1 VCWRKGAFSLLR
13 RSPFQLSPD
22 ASPDRAQARAR
33 GRPVP
38 LFVLLGGLM
47 ALLLALPVAMLLW
60 RGLTSDPLGFLADPT
75 VQAALRLSAL
85 TSGISTGVALILG
98 MPLAYLLARNRFRG
112 RTLLEVLVDLPIVL
126 PPSVAGIALLVA
138 FGRHSVLGSALAPLG
153 ISLPF
158 TTAAVVLAQVFVAA
172 PLFIRAARIGFNGVD
187 AQLEE
192 AAYTE
197 GASQWQLFRHVMF
210 PLTGRA
216 LFAGLVLCWARALGE
231 FGATIL
237 FAGNLPGRTQTMP
250 LAIFIGF
257 QQDLG
262 VALALA
268 AILLIVSGLVLAVLR
283 KVESEARLY

>member
-1 VCWRKGAFSLLR
+1 MPLR
-13 RSPFQLSPD
+13 RSPARINPD
-22 ASPDRAQARAR
+22 ASPDRALVTAR

-38 LFVLLGGLM
+38 LFILLGGLM
-47 ALLLALPVAMLLW
+47 VVLLAVPVLMLLW
-60 RGLTSDPLGFLADPT
+60 RGLTSEPLRFLADPT
-75 VQAALRLSAL
+75 VQAALRLSAW
-85 TSGISTGVALILG
+85 TSSAATLIALILG
-98 MPLAYLLARNRFRG
+98 MPLAYLLARNRFAG

-138 FGRHSVLGSALAPLG
+138 FGRRGLLGGALAPLG
-153 ISLPF
+153 VSLPF
-158 TTAAVVLAQVFVAA
+158 TSAAVVLAQVFVAA
-172 PLFIRAARIGFNGVD
+172 PLFIRAARLGFNAVD

-262 VALALA
+262 IALALA
-268 AILLIVSGLVLAVLR
+268 SILLIVSGLVLGVLR
-283 KVESEARLY
+283 KIESEARLY

>member
-1 VCWRKGAFSLLR
+1 LALR
-13 RSPFQLSPD
+13 RSPAGINPD
-22 ASPDRAQARAR
+22 ASPDRALVMAR

-38 LFVLLGGLM
+38 LFVLLAGLM
-47 ALLLALPVAMLLW
+47 VLLLAVPVLMLLW
-60 RGLTSDPLGFLADPT
+60 RGLASEPLRFLANPT
-75 VQAALRLSAL
+75 VQAALRLSAW
-85 TSGISTGVALILG
+85 TSSASTLIAVILG
-98 MPLAYLLARNRFRG
+98 MPLAYLLARHRFAG

-138 FGRHSVLGSALAPLG
+138 FGRRSLLGAALAPLG

-158 TTAAVVLAQVFVAA
+158 TSAAVVLAQVFVAA
-172 PLFIRAARIGFNGVD
+172 PFFIRAARLGFNAVD

-216 LFAGLVLCWARALGE
+216 LFAGMVLCWARALGE

-262 VALALA
+262 IALALA
-268 AILLIVSGLVLAVLR
+268 AILLIVSGLVLGVLR
-283 KVESEARLY
+283 KIESESRLY

>member
-1 VCWRKGAFSLLR
+1 MG
-13 RSPFQLSPD
+13 RSPSRRSPD
-22 ASPDRAQARAR
+22 ASPDRTLVAAR
-33 GRPVP
+33 GRPVA
-38 LFVLLGGLM
+38 LFVLLAGLM
-47 ALLLALPVAMLLW
+47 VLVLAVPVLMLLW
-60 RGLTSDPLGFLADPT
+60 RGLTSDPLRFLADPT
-75 VQAALRLSAL
+75 VQAALRLSAW
-85 TSGISTGVALILG
+85 TSSLATAAALILG
-98 MPLAYLLARNRFRG
+98 MPLAYLLARNRFPG
-112 RTLLEVLVDLPIVL
+112 RTWLEVLVDLPIVL
-126 PPSVAGIALLVA
+126 PPAVAGIALLAA
-138 FGRHSVLGSALAPLG
+138 FGRRSLIGAALAQLG

-172 PLFIRAARIGFNGVD
+172 PLFIRAARIGFNSVD
-187 AQLEE
+187 VQIEE

-257 QQDLG
+257 QQDIG
-262 VALALA
+262 IALALA
-268 AILLIVSGLVLAVLR
+268 SILLVVSGLVLAVLR
-283 KVESEARLY
+283 RVESEARLY

>member
-1 VCWRKGAFSLLR
+1 MR
-13 RSPFQLSPD
+13 RSPARLNPD
-22 ASPDRAQARAR
+22 ASPDRALVTAR

-38 LFVLLGGLM
+38 LFILLGGLM
-47 ALLLALPVAMLLW
+47 VVLLAVPVLMLLW
-60 RGLTSDPLGFLADPT
+60 RGLTSEPLRFLADPT
-75 VQAALRLSAL
+75 VQAALRLSAW
-85 TSGISTGVALILG
+85 TSSASTLIALVLG
-98 MPLAYLLARNRFRG
+98 MPLAYLLARHRFAG

-138 FGRHSVLGSALAPLG
+138 FGRRGLLGAALAPLG
-153 ISLPF
+153 VSLPF
-158 TTAAVVLAQVFVAA
+158 TSAAVVLAQVFVAA
-172 PLFIRAARIGFNGVD
+172 PLFIRAARLGFNAVD

-262 VALALA
+262 IALALA
-268 AILLIVSGLVLAVLR
+268 SILLIVSGLVLGVLR
-283 KVESEARLY
+283 KIESEARLY

>member
-1 VCWRKGAFSLLR
+1 MPLR
-13 RSPFQLSPD
+13 RSPARINPD
-22 ASPDRAQARAR
+22 ASPDRALVTAR

-47 ALLLALPVAMLLW
+47 VVLLAVPVLMLLW
-60 RGLTSDPLGFLADPT
+60 RGLTSEPLRFLADPT
-75 VQAALRLSAL
+75 VQAALRLSAW
-85 TSGISTGVALILG
+85 TSSAATLIALILG
-98 MPLAYLLARNRFRG
+98 MPLAYLLARNRFAG

-138 FGRHSVLGSALAPLG
+138 FGRRGLLGAALAPLG
-153 ISLPF
+153 VSLPF
-158 TTAAVVLAQVFVAA
+158 TSAAVVLAQVFVAA
-172 PLFIRAARIGFNGVD
+172 PLFIRAARLGFNAVD

-262 VALALA
+262 IALALA
-268 AILLIVSGLVLAVLR
+268 SILLIVSGLVLGVLR
-283 KVESEARLY
+283 KIESEARLY

>member
-1 VCWRKGAFSLLR
+1 MRREGSFLLR
-13 RSPFQLSPD
+13 RSSARINPD
-22 ASPDRAQARAR
+22 ASPDRALATAR

-38 LFVLLGGLM
+38 LFVVLAGLMVLLLGV
-47 ALLLALPVAMLLW
+47 PVLMLLW
-60 RGLTSDPLGFLADPT
+60 RGLTSDPFHFLRDPT
-75 VQAALRLSAL
+75 VQSALRLSAW
-85 TSGISTGVALILG
+85 TSTVATAVALVLG

-126 PPSVAGIALLVA
+126 PPSVAGIALLAA
-138 FGRHSVLGSALAPLG
+138 FGRRSLLGAALAPLG
-153 ISLPF
+153 VSLPF

-172 PLFIRAARIGFNGVD
+172 PLFIRAARIGFNTVES
-187 AQLEE
+187 QLEE

-268 AILLIVSGLVLAVLR
+268 SILLVISGLVLAVLR
-283 KVESEARLY
+283 KIESEARLY

>member
-1 VCWRKGAFSLLR
+1 MR
-13 RSPFQLSPD
+13 RSAFRTSPD
-22 ASPDRAQARAR
+22 ASPDRALVTAR
-33 GRPVP
+33 GRPVL
-38 LFVLLGGLM
+38 LFVVLGGLM
-47 ALLLALPVAMLLW
+47 VLLLAVPVVMLLW
-60 RGLTSDPLGFLADPT
+60 RGLTSDPLRLLSDPMLR
-75 VQAALRLSAL
+75 AALRLSAV
-85 TSGISTGVALILG
+85 TSSVSTFIAAILG
-98 MPLAYLLARNRFRG
+98 MPLAYLLARNRFTG

-138 FGRHSVLGSALAPLG
+138 FGRRGLLGAALAPLG

-172 PLFIRAARIGFNGVD
+172 PLFIRAARLGFNAVD

-237 FAGNLPGRTQTMP
+237 FAGNLPGVTQTMP
-250 LAIFIGF
+250 LAIYIGF

-268 AILLIVSGLVLAVLR
+268 SILLLISGLVLAVLR
-283 KVESEARLY
+283 KIESEAWLY

>member
-1 VCWRKGAFSLLR
+1 MR
-13 RSPFQLSPD
+13 RSPARLNPD
-22 ASPDRAQARAR
+22 ASPDRALVTAR
-33 GRPVP
+33 GRPVA
-38 LFVLLGGLM
+38 LFILLGGLM
-47 ALLLALPVAMLLW
+47 VVLLAVPVLMLLW
-60 RGLTSDPLGFLADPT
+60 RGLTSEPLRLLADPT
-75 VQAALRLSAL
+75 VQAALRLSAW
-85 TSGISTGVALILG
+85 TSSAATLIALILG
-98 MPLAYLLARNRFRG
+98 MPLAYLLARNRFAG

-138 FGRHSVLGSALAPLG
+138 FGRRGLLGAALAPLG
-153 ISLPF
+153 VSLPF
-158 TTAAVVLAQVFVAA
+158 TSAAVVLAQVFVAA
-172 PLFIRAARIGFNGVD
+172 PLFIRAARLGFNAVD

-262 VALALA
+262 IALALA
-268 AILLIVSGLVLAVLR
+268 SILLIVSGLVLGVLR
-283 KVESEARLY
+283 KIESDARLY

>member
-1 VCWRKGAFSLLR
+1 
-13 RSPFQLSPD
+13 
-22 ASPDRAQARAR
+22 
-33 GRPVP
+33 
-38 LFVLLGGLM
+38 LFILLGGLM
-47 ALLLALPVAMLLW
+47 VVLLAVPVLMLLW
-60 RGLTSDPLGFLADPT
+60 RGLTSEPLRFLADPT
-75 VQAALRLSAL
+75 VQAALRLSAW
-85 TSGISTGVALILG
+85 TSSAATLIALILG
-98 MPLAYLLARNRFRG
+98 MPLAYLLARNRFAG

-138 FGRHSVLGSALAPLG
+138 FGRRGLLGGALAPLG
-153 ISLPF
+153 VSLPF
-158 TTAAVVLAQVFVAA
+158 TSAAVVLAQVFVAA
-172 PLFIRAARIGFNGVD
+172 PLFIRAARLGFNAVD

-262 VALALA
+262 IALALA
-268 AILLIVSGLVLAVLR
+268 SILLIVSGLVLGVLR
-283 KVESEARLY
+283 KIESEARLY

>member
-1 VCWRKGAFSLLR
+1 LPLR
-13 RSPFQLSPD
+13 RSPARINPD
-22 ASPDRAQARAR
+22 ASPDRALVTAR

-47 ALLLALPVAMLLW
+47 VVLLAVPVLMLLW
-60 RGLTSDPLGFLADPT
+60 RGLTSEPLRFLADPT
-75 VQAALRLSAL
+75 VRAALRLSAW
-85 TSGISTGVALILG
+85 TSSAATLIALILG
-98 MPLAYLLARNRFRG
+98 MPLAYLLARNRFAG

-138 FGRHSVLGSALAPLG
+138 FGRRGLLGAALAPLG
-153 ISLPF
+153 VSLPF
-158 TTAAVVLAQVFVAA
+158 TSAAVVLAQVFVAA
-172 PLFIRAARIGFNGVD
+172 PLFIRAARLGFNAVD

-262 VALALA
+262 IALALA
-268 AILLIVSGLVLAVLR
+268 SILLIVSGLVLGVLR
-283 KVESEARLY
+283 KIESEARLY

>member
-1 VCWRKGAFSLLR
+1 LLAG
-13 RSPFQLSPD
+13 LM
-22 ASPDRAQARAR
+22 
-33 GRPVP
+33 V
-38 LFVLLGGLM
+38 VLL
-47 ALLLALPVAMLLW
+47 AVPVLMLLW
-60 RGLTSDPLGFLADPT
+60 RGLTSEPLRFLADPT
-75 VQAALRLSAL
+75 VRAALRLSAW
-85 TSGISTGVALILG
+85 TSSASTLIAVILG
-98 MPLAYLLARNRFRG
+98 MPLAYLLARNRFTG
-112 RTLLEVLVDLPIVL
+112 RTVLEVLVDLPIVL

-138 FGRHSVLGSALAPLG
+138 FGRRSLLGAALAPLG
-153 ISLPF
+153 VSLPF
-158 TTAAVVLAQVFVAA
+158 TSAAVVMAQVFVAA
-172 PLFIRAARIGFNGVD
+172 PLFIRAARLGFNAVD

-262 VALALA
+262 IALALA
-268 AILLIVSGLVLAVLR
+268 SILLIVSGLVLGVLR
-283 KVESEARLY
+283 KIESEARLY

>member
-1 VCWRKGAFSLLR
+1 MHGYYQ
-13 RSPFQLSPD
+13 RSM
-22 ASPDRAQARAR
+22 
-33 GRPVP
+33 
-38 LFVLLGGLM
+38 LGGLM
-47 ALLLALPVAMLLW
+47 VVLLAVPVLMLIW
-60 RGLTSDPLGFLADPT
+60 RGLTSEPLRLLADPT
-75 VQAALRLSAL
+75 VQAALRLSAW
-85 TSGISTGVALILG
+85 TSSASTLIALVLG
-98 MPLAYLLARNRFRG
+98 MPLAYLLARHRFAG

-138 FGRHSVLGSALAPLG
+138 FGRRGVLGAALATLG
-153 ISLPF
+153 VSLPF
-158 TTAAVVLAQVFVAA
+158 TSAAVVLAQVFVAA
-172 PLFIRAARIGFNGVD
+172 PLFIRAARLGFNAVD

-262 VALALA
+262 IALALA
-268 AILLIVSGLVLAVLR
+268 TVALVAKNV
-283 KVESEARLY
+283 

>member
-1 VCWRKGAFSLLR
+1 MRGEGSFLLR
-13 RSPFQLSPD
+13 RSSARINPD
-22 ASPDRAQARAR
+22 ASPDRALATAR

-38 LFVLLGGLM
+38 LFVVLAGLMVLLLGV
-47 ALLLALPVAMLLW
+47 PVLMLLW
-60 RGLTSDPLGFLADPT
+60 RGLTSDPLRFLRDPT
-75 VQAALRLSAL
+75 VQSALRLSAW
-85 TSGISTGVALILG
+85 TSTVATVVALVLG

-126 PPSVAGIALLVA
+126 PPSVAGIALLAA
-138 FGRHSVLGSALAPLG
+138 FGRRSLLGAALAPLG
-153 ISLPF
+153 VSLPF

-172 PLFIRAARIGFNGVD
+172 PLFIRAARIGFNTVES
-187 AQLEE
+187 QLEE

-237 FAGNLPGRTQTMP
+237 FAGNLPGVTQTMP

-268 AILLIVSGLVLAVLR
+268 SILLVISGLVLAVLR
-283 KVESEARLY
+283 KIESEARLY

>member
-1 VCWRKGAFSLLR
+1 LR
-13 RSPFQLSPD
+13 RSLARTSPD
-22 ASPDRAQARAR
+22 ASPARAVVAAR
-33 GRPVP
+33 GRPVA
-38 LFVLLGGLM
+38 LFVLLAGLM
-47 ALLLALPVAMLLW
+47 VLLLAVPVLMLLW
-60 RGLTSDPLGFLADPT
+60 RGLTSDPLRFLHDPT
-75 VQAALRLSAL
+75 VQSALRLSGL
-85 TSGISTGVALILG
+85 TSSLATGASLLLG
-98 MPLAYLLARNRFRG
+98 MPLAYMLARWRFRG
-112 RTLLEVLVDLPIVL
+112 RTWLEVLVDLPIVL

-138 FGRHSVLGSALAPLG
+138 FGRRSPLGAALAPLG

-158 TTAAVVLAQVFVAA
+158 TTAAVVLAQIFVAA
-172 PLFIRAARIGFNGVD
+172 PLFIRAARIGFNAVD
-187 AQLEE
+187 TQLEE

-268 AILLIVSGLVLAVLR
+268 SILLVISGLVLAVLR
-283 KVESEARLY
+283 KIESEARLY

>member
-1 VCWRKGAFSLLR
+1 MA
-13 RSPFQLSPD
+13 
-22 ASPDRAQARAR
+22 
-33 GRPVP
+33 
-38 LFVLLGGLM
+38 LFVLLAGLM
-47 ALLLALPVAMLLW
+47 VLVLAVPVLMLLW
-60 RGLTSDPLGFLADPT
+60 RGLTSDPLRFLADPT
-75 VQAALRLSAL
+75 VQAALRLSAW
-85 TSGISTGVALILG
+85 TSSLATAAALILG
-98 MPLAYLLARNRFRG
+98 MPLAYLLARNRFPG
-112 RTLLEVLVDLPIVL
+112 RTWLEVLVDLPIVL
-126 PPSVAGIALLVA
+126 PPAVAGIALLAA
-138 FGRHSVLGSALAPLG
+138 FGRRSLIGAALAQLG

-172 PLFIRAARIGFNGVD
+172 PLFIRAARIGFNSVD
-187 AQLEE
+187 VQIEE

-257 QQDLG
+257 QQDIG
-262 VALALA
+262 IALALA
-268 AILLIVSGLVLAVLR
+268 SILLVVSGLVLAVLR
-283 KVESEARLY
+283 RVESEARLY

>member
-1 VCWRKGAFSLLR
+1 LR
-13 RSPFQLSPD
+13 RSPARLNPD
-22 ASPDRAQARAR
+22 ASPDRALVTAR

-38 LFVLLGGLM
+38 LFILLGGLM
-47 ALLLALPVAMLLW
+47 VVLLAVPLLMLLW
-60 RGLTSDPLGFLADPT
+60 RGLTSEPLRLLADPT
-75 VQAALRLSAL
+75 VQAALRLSAW
-85 TSGISTGVALILG
+85 TSSAATLIALILG
-98 MPLAYLLARNRFRG
+98 MPLAYLLARNRFAG

-138 FGRHSVLGSALAPLG
+138 FGRRGLLGAALAPLG
-153 ISLPF
+153 VSLPF
-158 TTAAVVLAQVFVAA
+158 TSAAVVLAQVFVAA
-172 PLFIRAARIGFNGVD
+172 PLFIRAARLGFNAVD

-262 VALALA
+262 IALALA
-268 AILLIVSGLVLAVLR
+268 SILLIVSGLVLGVLR
-283 KVESEARLY
+283 KIESEARLY

>member
-1 VCWRKGAFSLLR
+1 M
-13 RSPFQLSPD
+13 
-22 ASPDRAQARAR
+22 
-33 GRPVP
+33 
-38 LFVLLGGLM
+38 VLLLGV
-47 ALLLALPVAMLLW
+47 PVLMLLW
-60 RGLTSDPLGFLADPT
+60 RGLSVGPLRLLSDAT
-75 VQAALRLSAL
+75 VQAALRLSAI
-85 TSGISTGVALILG
+85 TSAGATGIALVLG
-98 MPLAYLLARNRFRG
+98 MPLAYLLARTRFRG
-112 RTLLEVLVDLPIVL
+112 RTAVEVLVDLPIVL
-126 PPSVAGIALLVA
+126 PPAVAGIALLVA
-138 FGRHSVLGSALAPLG
+138 FGRRSPLGSALGLLG
-153 ISLPF
+153 VTLPF
-158 TTAAVVLAQVFVAA
+158 TTAAVVMAQVFVAA
-172 PLFIRAARIGFNGVD
+172 PLFIRAARIGFNAVD
-187 AQLEE
+187 PQLEE

-268 AILLIVSGLVLAVLR
+268 SILLIVSGLVLAVLR

>member
-1 VCWRKGAFSLLR
+1 LR
-13 RSPFQLSPD
+13 RSTVRISPD
-22 ASPDRAQARAR
+22 ASPDRALVSAR
-33 GRPVP
+33 GRPVL
-38 LFVLLGGLM
+38 LFVVLGGLM
-47 ALLLALPVAMLLW
+47 VLLLAVPVVMLLW
-60 RGLTSDPLGFLADPT
+60 RGLTSDPLRLLSDPMLR
-75 VQAALRLSAL
+75 AALRLSAV
-85 TSGISTGVALILG
+85 TSSVSTFIAAILG
-98 MPLAYLLARNRFRG
+98 MPLAYLLARNRFAG

-126 PPSVAGIALLVA
+126 PPAVAGIALLVA
-138 FGRHSVLGSALAPLG
+138 FGRRGLLGAALAPLG

-172 PLFIRAARIGFNGVD
+172 PLFIRAARLGFNAVD

-192 AAYTE
+192 AATTE

-237 FAGNLPGRTQTMP
+237 FAGNLPGVTQTMP
-250 LAIFIGF
+250 LAIYIGF

-268 AILLIVSGLVLAVLR
+268 SILLLISGLVLAVLR
-283 KVESEARLY
+283 KIESEAGLY

>member
-1 VCWRKGAFSLLR
+1 LR
-13 RSPFQLSPD
+13 RSPFQLGPD
-22 ASPDRAQARAR
+22 ASPDRALARAR

-60 RGLTSDPLGFLADPT
+60 RGLTSDPLRFLADPT
-75 VQAALRLSAL
+75 VRAALRLSVM

-138 FGRHSVLGSALAPLG
+138 FGRQGVLGSALAPLG

-172 PLFIRAARIGFNGVD
+172 PLFIRAARIGFSGVD

-210 PLTGRA
+210 PLTGRT

-268 AILLIVSGLVLAVLR
+268 AILLLVSGLVLAVLR

>member
-1 VCWRKGAFSLLR
+1 LLLR
-13 RSPFQLSPD
+13 RSPARVNPD
-22 ASPDRAQARAR
+22 ASPDRALVTAR

-47 ALLLALPVAMLLW
+47 VVLLAVPVLMLLW
-60 RGLTSDPLGFLADPT
+60 RGLTSEPLRFLADPT
-75 VQAALRLSAL
+75 VRAALRLSAW
-85 TSGISTGVALILG
+85 TSSAATLIALILG
-98 MPLAYLLARNRFRG
+98 MPLAYLLARNRFAG

-138 FGRHSVLGSALAPLG
+138 FGRRGLLGAALAPLG
-153 ISLPF
+153 VSLPF
-158 TTAAVVLAQVFVAA
+158 TSAAVVLAQVFVAA
-172 PLFIRAARIGFNGVD
+172 PLFIRAARLGFNAVD

-262 VALALA
+262 IALALA
-268 AILLIVSGLVLAVLR
+268 SILLIVSGLVLGVLR
-283 KVESEARLY
+283 KIESEARLY

>member
-1 VCWRKGAFSLLR
+1 LR
-13 RSPFQLSPD
+13 RSPARLNPD
-22 ASPDRAQARAR
+22 ASPDRALVTAR

-38 LFVLLGGLM
+38 LFILLGGLM
-47 ALLLALPVAMLLW
+47 VVLLAVPVLMLLW
-60 RGLTSDPLGFLADPT
+60 RGLTSEPLRLLADPT
-75 VQAALRLSAL
+75 VQAALRLSAW
-85 TSGISTGVALILG
+85 TSSAATLIALILG
-98 MPLAYLLARNRFRG
+98 MPLAYLLARNRFAG

-138 FGRHSVLGSALAPLG
+138 FGRRGLLGAALVPLG
-153 ISLPF
+153 VSLPF
-158 TTAAVVLAQVFVAA
+158 TSAAVVLAQVFVAA
-172 PLFIRAARIGFNGVD
+172 PLFIRAARLGFNAVD

-262 VALALA
+262 IALALA
-268 AILLIVSGLVLAVLR
+268 SILLIVSGLVLGVLR
-283 KVESEARLY
+283 KIESEARLY

>member
-1 VCWRKGAFSLLR
+1 LALR
-13 RSPFQLSPD
+13 RSPAGINPD
-22 ASPDRAQARAR
+22 ASPDRALVTAR

-38 LFVLLGGLM
+38 LFILLGGLM
-47 ALLLALPVAMLLW
+47 VVLLAVPVLMLLW
-60 RGLTSDPLGFLADPT
+60 RGLTSEPLRLLADPT
-75 VQAALRLSAL
+75 VQAALRLSAW
-85 TSGISTGVALILG
+85 TSSAATLIALILG
-98 MPLAYLLARNRFRG
+98 MPLAYLLARNRFAG

-138 FGRHSVLGSALAPLG
+138 FGRRGLLGAALAPLG
-153 ISLPF
+153 VSLPF
-158 TTAAVVLAQVFVAA
+158 TSAAVVLAQVFVAA
-172 PLFIRAARIGFNGVD
+172 PLFIRAARLGFNAVD

-262 VALALA
+262 IALALA
-268 AILLIVSGLVLAVLR
+268 SILLIVSGLVLGVLR
-283 KVESEARLY
+283 KIESEARLY